1 MKITRR
7 GFTLVELLIVVAIL
21 STLTAA
27 MTVSVTGSTA
37 KAKAA
42 TIASNVNEFVKAASI
57 YSNTEDAN
65 VSTATTDTVI
75 EAYMGK
81 WKDLKNGTSVKYT
94 ANDLT
99 KKEEGSTWTQDKT
112 WCVKVEIL
120 DTDKANIIA
129 ELEKIPGFGKYDGQ
143 TTAVTSGTFYVTLR
157 DGKVTG
163 TAPANES

>member
-1 MKITRR
+1 MKKARK

-21 STLTAA
+21 ATLTAA

-42 TIASNVNEFVKAASI
+42 TIASNINEFIKAASI

-81 WKDLKNGTSVKYT
+81 WKDLQNGTSVKYT

-99 KKEEGSTWTQDKT
+99 KKATGSTWTQDKT
-112 WCVKVEIL
+112 WCVKVEII
-120 DTDKANIIA
+120 DSDSANIIA
-129 ELEKIPGFGKYDGQ
+129 ELEKIPGFGKYDG
-143 TTAVTSGTFYVTLR
+143 TATAVNTGTFYVTLR
-157 DGKVTG
+157 DGKVTEA
-163 TAPANES
+163 APANES